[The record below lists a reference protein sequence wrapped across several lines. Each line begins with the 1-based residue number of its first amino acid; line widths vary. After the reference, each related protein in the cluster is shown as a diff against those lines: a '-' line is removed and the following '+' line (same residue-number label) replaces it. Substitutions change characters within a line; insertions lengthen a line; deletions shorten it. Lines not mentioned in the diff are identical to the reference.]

1 MKGLIKLTF
10 LILLSNVIALKMFK
24 SNSNDNGEEIISGLH
39 YKSKVD
45 DIRLVLSNSLTICI
59 RFNIKRYGT
68 KMKNTAQILEIEN
81 KKFTLLGLRATY
93 PTSTLFWTKS
103 NSKDKIL
110 RWLYDP
116 KRRISYPMWKL
127 YIWHHV
133 CYSYSKKNS
142 HISFVRVRKNNVN
155 VNARNLNDNF
165 QFSVIFKRMEK

>member
-1 MKGLIKLTF
+1 MKLTF
-10 LILLSNVIALKMFK
+10 LALFSNVIALKIFK
-24 SNSNDNGEEIISGLH
+24 SNKNDNGEKIMSGLH

-45 DIRLVLSNSLTICI
+45 DTMPVLSNSLTICI

-68 KMKNTAQILEIEN
+68 KMKNPAQILEIEN

-116 KRRISYPMWKL
+116 KRRMSYPMWKL
-127 YIWHHV
+127 YTWHHV

-165 QFSVIFKRMEK
+165 QFSVIFKRMEE

>member
-1 MKGLIKLTF
+1 MKAIIKLTF
-10 LILLSNVIALKMFK
+10 LVLLSNVIALKIFK
-24 SNSNDNGEEIISGLH
+24 SNKNDNGEKIMSGLH

-45 DIRLVLSNSLTICI
+45 DTMPVLSNSLTICI

-68 KMKNTAQILEIEN
+68 KMKNPAQILEIEN
-81 KKFTLLGLRATY
+81 KIFTLLGLRATY

-116 KRRISYPMWKL
+116 KRRMSYPMWKL
-127 YIWHHV
+127 YTWHHV

-165 QFSVIFKRMEK
+165 QFSVIFKRMEE

>member
-1 MKGLIKLTF
+1 MKALIKLTF
-10 LILLSNVIALKMFK
+10 LVLMSNAIALKIFK
-24 SNSNDNGEEIISGLH
+24 SNRNDNNEKIISGLH

-45 DIRLVLSNSLTICI
+45 DTMPVLSNSLTICI

-68 KMKNTAQILEIEN
+68 KRKNRAQILVIEN
-81 KKFTLLGLRATY
+81 KKFTFLGLRATY
-93 PTSTLFWTKS
+93 PTSTLFWSKS
-103 NSKDKIL
+103 NSKDKIS

-116 KRRISYPMWKL
+116 KRRRSYPMWKL

-155 VNARNLNDNF
+155 INARNLNDNF
-165 QFSVIFKRMEK
+165 QFLIIFKRTEE